1 MSPCTATYTEASSL
15 EMNNNTPNPRP
26 KSQGALEIRGQK
38 LRGLLGATRNKIAK
52 RPSEV
57 PFPEKVYGEPT
68 NHSLYI
74 EPSSAVSTIQSPQ
87 IISCHYMEKG
97 KNRVLAKITG
107 KLCSLR
113 AYVENWIWLSW
124 GREAA
129 VESQTQNP
137 RWGRLTTRSFAQMK
151 LYIPNAVQNVPQ
163 CKC

>member
-87 IISCHYMEKG
+87 IISCHYMEKE
-97 KNRVLAKITG
+97 KIEFWQ
-107 KLCSLR
+107 KLPANCALYAPMSKIGSGCH
-113 AYVENWIWLSW
+113 EG
-124 GREAA
+124 GRQQ
-129 VESQTQNP
+129 SSPKPKTQ
-137 RWGRLTTRSFAQMK
+137 GGDD
-151 LYIPNAVQNVPQ
+151 
-163 CKC
+163 